1 MALAGSVRSARA
13 ALGVLTGLNVLN
25 YADRYVGAAMMPL
38 ILSSLSLSDAEGGL
52 LQSAFILSY
61 ALVSPLAGWLGDRA
75 ISIELRA
82 DGSGRWR
89 LNDADCPAVAGCL
102 DLDLS
107 FTPATNLLPIRRLA
121 LPSGEKATVRAA
133 WLTVPALTLEP
144 LDQQYRRTQST
155 TYAYESD
162 GGRFSTELEVNG
174 DGFVTFYPDLWQA
187 EAATAS

>member
-1 MALAGSVRSARA
+1 M
-13 ALGVLTGLNVLN
+13 
-25 YADRYVGAAMMPL
+25 
-38 ILSSLSLSDAEGGL
+38 
-52 LQSAFILSY
+52 
-61 ALVSPLAGWLGDRA
+61 
-75 ISIELRA
+75 
-82 DGSGRWR
+82 
-89 LNDADCPAVAGCL
+89 
-102 DLDLS
+102 
-107 FTPATNLLPIRRLA
+107 
-121 LPSGEKATVRAA
+121 RAA